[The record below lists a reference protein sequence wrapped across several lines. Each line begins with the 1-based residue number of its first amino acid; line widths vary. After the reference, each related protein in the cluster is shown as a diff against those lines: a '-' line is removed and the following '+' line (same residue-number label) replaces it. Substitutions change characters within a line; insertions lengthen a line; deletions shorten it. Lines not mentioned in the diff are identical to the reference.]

1 MISKCNA
8 MLKYCNRY
16 TPSILYQTLKPID
29 LRDSGASEE
38 FLGNGHYEEN
48 G

>member
-1 MISKCNA
+1 

-38 FLGNGHYEEN
+38 FLGNGILGELSIAQIL
-48 G
+48 